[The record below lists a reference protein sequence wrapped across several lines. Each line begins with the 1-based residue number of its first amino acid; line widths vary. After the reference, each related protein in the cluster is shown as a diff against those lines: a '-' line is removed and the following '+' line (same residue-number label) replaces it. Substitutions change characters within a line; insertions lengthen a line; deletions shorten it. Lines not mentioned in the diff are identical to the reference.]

1 MMDDKTQASHWG
13 EADSRHFID
22 QWRYYVPEREL
33 QIDSICALIP
43 PLGGRGLAVDVYWM
57 KAGHAIFGGRKPDE
71 AEVP

>member
-22 QWRYYVPEREL
+22 QGRYYVPEREL

-43 PLGGRGLAVDVYWM
+43 PFGISRRGFSISLSGYGTPASRRSM
-57 KAGHAIFGGRKPDE
+57 SIG
-71 AEVP
+71 